1 MLLAATEY
9 VRPGSLAEAV
19 EELAARQGARV
30 LAGGQSLINVLKHR
44 AASVEL
50 LVDVS
55 RLEELRFIDVA
66 ADGTAR
72 IGAAT
77 TYGELERSAELAASH
92 AIIGKVAAGTVD
104 RQVRAR
110 GTIGG
115 NACFADP
122 ASNYPPLLVA
132 LGAELEIAGEGGTR
146 TVAAEDFF
154 LGLWRT
160 AVGPGE
166 VLTAI
171 KLPPLAGAGVGYR
184 SLQIAADSWALAR
197 AAAWVALGDPV
208 EDARI
213 VLGCVAATPVRASAA
228 EQVLIGG
235 PRSAAAAAEAGALAA
250 QGLDPPSDV
259 HASGGYRREMAAVM
273 AARAVSDA
281 LGFGEEEVASNGR

>member
-9 VRPGSLAEAV
+9 VRPASV
-19 EELAARQGARV
+19 EEALDALGANAGARV
-30 LAGGQSLINVLKHR
+30 LAGGQTLINVLKHR
-44 AASVEL
+44 AASVAL

-55 RLEELRFIDVA
+55 RLAELRFIDVRP
-66 ADGTAR
+66 DGSAT

-77 TYGELERSAELAASH
+77 TYAELERSAELRAAQPV
-92 AIIGKVAAGTVD
+92 IGEVAAGAVD

-132 LGAELEIAGEGGTR
+132 LDASMEIAGPGAR
-146 TVAAEDFF
+146 RSVPAAEFF
-154 LGLWRT
+154 LGLYRT

-166 VLTAI
+166 LLTAI
-171 KLPPLAGAGVGYR
+171 TLPPLSGAGVGYR

-197 AAAWVALGDPV
+197 AVAWVRGSATI
-208 EDARI
+208 EAARV
-213 VLGCVAATPVRASAA
+213 VLGCVAGTPVRAAA
-228 EQVLIGG
+228 TEALLVGG
-235 PRSAAAAAEAGALAA
+235 PASAEAVSAAAAAAGE
-250 QGLDPPSDV
+250 GLEPPSDV

-273 AARAVSDA
+273 AKRALLDA
-281 LGFGEEEVASNGR
+281 IGGAA

>member
-1 MLLAATEY
+1 MLLAATDY
-9 VRPGSLAEAV
+9 VRPASLQEAIDELGSRRA
-19 EELAARQGARV
+19 ARV

-55 RLEELRFIDVA
+55 RLEELRFIDVG
-66 ADGTAR
+66 ADGSAR

-77 TYGELERSAELAASH
+77 TYRELERSAELRGAH
-92 AIIGKVAAGTVD
+92 AIIADVAAATVD

-132 LGAELEIAGEGGTR
+132 LGAEMEVAGRDGTR
-146 TVAAEDFF
+146 SVAADDFWV
-154 LGLWRT
+154 GVWRT

-171 KLPPLAGAGVGYR
+171 KLPPLGGAGVGYR

-197 AAAWVALGDPV
+197 AAAWVAPGDPV
-208 EDARI
+208 DAARV

-228 EQVLIGG
+228 EANLIGG
-235 PRSAAAAAEAGALAA
+235 PRSAEAASAAGALASE
-250 QGLDPPSDV
+250 GLDPPSDV

-273 AARAVSDA
+273 AARALRDA
-281 LGFGEEEVASNGR
+281 LGFGEEVASNGR

>member
-9 VRPGSLAEAV
+9 VRPDSLEDA
-19 EELAARQGARV
+19 LAALGGTAGSRV
-30 LAGGQSLINVLKHR
+30 LAGGQTLINVLKHR

-66 ADGTAR
+66 ADGSAT

-77 TYGELERSAELAASH
+77 TYRELEQSAELRAAQPT
-92 AIIGKVAAGTVD
+92 IGEVAAGTVD

-132 LGAELEIAGEGGTR
+132 LDASMEIAGAGGVR
-146 TVAAEDFF
+146 TVPAAEFF
-154 LGLWRT
+154 LGLFRT

-166 VLTAI
+166 LLRSI
-171 KLPPLAGAGVGYR
+171 SLPSLDGAGVGYR

-197 AAAWVALGDPV
+197 AVAWVRAG
-208 EDARI
+208 ETITAARV
-213 VLGCVAATPVRASAA
+213 VLGCVAGTPVRAAATEARLVGEPPSAEA
-228 EQVLIGG
+228 A
-235 PRSAAAAAEAGALAA
+235 SAAAALAGD
-250 QGLDPPSDV
+250 GLEPPADV
-259 HASGGYRREMAAVM
+259 HASSSYRREMAAVM
-273 AARAVSDA
+273 AKHALLDA
-281 LGFGEEEVASNGR
+281 IGQGMEGER

>member
-9 VRPGSLAEAV
+9 VRPASLEEA
-19 EELAARQGARV
+19 LTALRANAGARV
-30 LAGGQSLINVLKHR
+30 LAGGQTLINVLKHR

-55 RLEELRFIDVA
+55 RLAELRFIDVA
-66 ADGTAR
+66 GDGSAV

-77 TYGELERSAELAASH
+77 TYAELERSAELRGAQPL
-92 AIIGKVAAGTVD
+92 IGEVAAGTVD

-132 LGAELEIAGEGGTR
+132 LEASMEIAGESGTR
-146 TVAAEDFF
+146 SVPASEFF
-154 LGLWRT
+154 LGLYRT

-166 VLTAI
+166 LLRAI
-171 KLPPLAGAGVGYR
+171 RLPALDGAGVGYR

-197 AAAWVALGDPV
+197 AVAWVRTAAGSPPGI
-208 EDARI
+208 DAVRV
-213 VLGCVAATPVRASAA
+213 VLGCVAGAPVRAGATEA
-228 EQVLIGG
+228 LLAGG
-235 PRSAAAAAEAGALAA
+235 PASEEAVSAAAALAGEGLA
-250 QGLDPPSDV
+250 PPSDV
-259 HASGGYRREMAAVM
+259 HASSSYRREMAAVM
-273 AARAVSDA
+273 AKRALLDA
-281 LGFGEEEVASNGR
+281 IGGAS

>member
-9 VRPGSLAEAV
+9 VRPDSLEDA
-19 EELAARQGARV
+19 LAALGGTAGSRV
-30 LAGGQSLINVLKHR
+30 LAGGQTLINVLKHR

-66 ADGTAR
+66 ADGSAR

-77 TYGELERSAELAASH
+77 TYRELEQSAELRAAQPT
-92 AIIGKVAAGTVD
+92 IGEVAAGTVD

-132 LGAELEIAGEGGTR
+132 LDASMEIAGVGGVR
-146 TVAAEDFF
+146 TVPAAEFF
-154 LGLWRT
+154 LGLFRT

-166 VLTAI
+166 LLRSI
-171 KLPPLAGAGVGYR
+171 SLPSLDGAGVGYR

-197 AAAWVALGDPV
+197 AVAWVRAG
-208 EDARI
+208 ETITAARV
-213 VLGCVAATPVRASAA
+213 VLGCVAGDPGARSRDRGPAGGRAA
-228 EQVLIGG
+228 QRRGG
-235 PRSAAAAAEAGALAA
+235 ERRRSA
-250 QGLDPPSDV
+250 
-259 HASGGYRREMAAVM
+259 RR
-273 AARAVSDA
+273 
-281 LGFGEEEVASNGR
+281 

>member
-9 VRPGSLAEAV
+9 VRPASV
-19 EELAARQGARV
+19 EEALDALGANAGARV
-30 LAGGQSLINVLKHR
+30 LAGGQTLINVLKHR
-44 AASVEL
+44 AASVAL

-55 RLEELRFIDVA
+55 RLAELRFIDVRP
-66 ADGTAR
+66 DGSAT

-77 TYGELERSAELAASH
+77 TYAELERSAELRAAQPV
-92 AIIGKVAAGTVD
+92 IGEVAAGAVD

-132 LGAELEIAGEGGTR
+132 LDASMEIAGPGAR
-146 TVAAEDFF
+146 RSVPAAEFF
-154 LGLWRT
+154 LGLYRT

-166 VLTAI
+166 LLTAI
-171 KLPPLAGAGVGYR
+171 TLPPLSGAGVGYR

-197 AAAWVALGDPV
+197 AVAWVRGSATI
-208 EDARI
+208 EAARV
-213 VLGCVAATPVRASAA
+213 VLGCVAGTPVRAAA
-228 EQVLIGG
+228 TEALLVGG
-235 PRSAAAAAEAGALAA
+235 PASAEAVGAAAAAAGE
-250 QGLDPPSDV
+250 GLEPPSDV

-273 AARAVSDA
+273 AKRALLDA
-281 LGFGEEEVASNGR
+281 IGGAA

>member
-9 VRPGSLAEAV
+9 VRPDSLEDA
-19 EELAARQGARV
+19 LAALGGTAGSRV
-30 LAGGQSLINVLKHR
+30 LAGGQTLINVLKHR

-55 RLEELRFIDVA
+55 RLEELRFIEVA
-66 ADGTAR
+66 ADGSAT

-77 TYGELERSAELAASH
+77 TYRELERSTELRAAQPT
-92 AIIGKVAAGTVD
+92 IGEVAAGTVD

-132 LGAELEIAGEGGTR
+132 LEASMEIAGAGGVR
-146 TVAAEDFF
+146 TVPAAEFF
-154 LGLWRT
+154 LGLFRT

-166 VLTAI
+166 LLRSI
-171 KLPPLAGAGVGYR
+171 SLPPLDGAGVGYR

-197 AAAWVALGDPV
+197 AVAWVRAG
-208 EDARI
+208 ETISAARV
-213 VLGCVAATPVRASAA
+213 VLGCVAGTPVRAAATEARLVGEPPSAEVA
-228 EQVLIGG
+228 
-235 PRSAAAAAEAGALAA
+235 SAAAALAGD
-250 QGLDPPSDV
+250 GLEPPSDV
-259 HASGGYRREMAAVM
+259 HASGSYRREMAAVM
-273 AARAVSDA
+273 AKHALFDA
-281 LGFGEEEVASNGR
+281 IGHEAEGER

>member
-1 MLLAATEY
+1 MLLAPTEY
-9 VRPGSLAEAV
+9 VRPGSLEEAID
-19 EELAARQGARV
+19 ELGARPGARV

-55 RLEELRFIDVA
+55 RLAELRSIDVA
-66 ADGTAR
+66 ADGSAR

-77 TYGELERSAELAASH
+77 TYRELEHSAQLRASH
-92 AIIGKVAAGTVD
+92 AIIGQVAAGTVD

-132 LGAELEIAGEGGTR
+132 LGAEMEIAGPGGTR

-166 VLTAI
+166 VLVAI
-171 KLPPLAGAGVGYR
+171 ALPPLGGAGVGYR

-197 AAAWVALGDPV
+197 AAAWVGPGEEIVA
-208 EDARI
+208 ARV
-213 VLGCVAATPVRASAA
+213 VLGCVAGTPVRASAA
-228 EQVLIGG
+228 ENKLIGS
-235 PRSAAAAAEAGALAA
+235 PRSAQSAAEAGALAA
-250 QGLDPPSDV
+250 DGLDPPSDV

-273 AARAVSDA
+273 ATRALRDA
-281 LGFGEEEVASNGR
+281 LGFAEEVASNGR